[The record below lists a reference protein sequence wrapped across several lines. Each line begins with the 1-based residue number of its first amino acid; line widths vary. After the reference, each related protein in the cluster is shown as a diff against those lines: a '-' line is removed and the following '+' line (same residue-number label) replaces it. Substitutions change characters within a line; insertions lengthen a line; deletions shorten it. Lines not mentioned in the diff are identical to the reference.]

1 MSGVPI
7 KRELGPIDGTPEKR
21 MFWSI
26 ISDYDLK
33 TGLCEL
39 IDNALDIWLRSSRSK
54 VPKILIQLDT
64 ERQIISVQDDVGGVK
79 FEDLHLLLAP
89 GGSKN
94 DPASEVIGIFGVGS
108 KRAGIALGEQVDIR
122 TRFRSG
128 QSLELNITREWLE
141 NEDWKLA
148 AYEIPDIERG
158 TTRVEI
164 SRLRRPFIST
174 DIGALRVH
182 FGQTYSWF
190 IRNGCVIEV
199 NGVGVG
205 AEDFD
210 NWSYPPG
217 YAPKVAAFEVDFLSE
232 GKVSVEIV
240 VGLIG
245 DRVPEGDNYGAYFY
259 CNHRLIVKELR
270 SREVGYFNP
279 QEAGVPHPDASLCR
293 GIVRLQGP
301 ARLMPWNST
310 KNGINTGHVLFGRV
324 RATLAPL
331 MAYYTSLSRRLK
343 DDWSAKVFSYNS
355 GDVEPVD
362 ESPSSSSLRSHLP
375 PLPRAK
381 RPSIEKLK
389 SRNRIQIDRMPWTLG
404 LIEAMGAIDVISKL
418 NIETKNRI
426 ALILLDSNFE
436 IALKEF
442 IVHRTDLFP
451 QMTYGSAKI
460 GQLFQRRS
468 SVLSEIKTKISIPQE
483 LIAKADHYYGLRN
496 KFIHERATVDV
507 TERDI
512 RNYRAVVV
520 QILKLLFGLSV
531 PDH

>member
-1 MSGVPI
+1 MGGVSI
-7 KRELGPIDGTPEKR
+7 KTELGPIDGTPEKR

-54 VPKILIQLDT
+54 VPTIKLSLDT
-64 ERQIISVQDDVGGVK
+64 ERQIISVQDDVGGVR

-94 DPASEVIGIFGVGS
+94 DPTSEVIGIFGVGS

-122 TRFRSG
+122 TRFKAG
-128 QSLELNITREWLE
+128 QSLELNITKEWLE
-141 NEDWKLA
+141 ADEWKLA
-148 AYEIPDIERG
+148 AYAIPEIEKG
-158 TTRVEI
+158 TTRVDI
-164 SRLRRPFIST
+164 SRLRRPFVST

-199 NGVGVG
+199 NEIGVE
-205 AEDFD
+205 AEDFE
-210 NWSYPPG
+210 NWSYPSG
-217 YAPKVAAFEVDFLSE
+217 YAPKAAKFDVDFLSE
-232 GKVSVEIV
+232 GKISVEIV

-245 DRVPEGDNYGAYFY
+245 DRSPEGDNYGAYFY

-270 SREVGYFNP
+270 SREVGYFNS
-279 QEAGVPHPDASLCR
+279 QESGVPHPDASLCR
-293 GIVRLQGP
+293 GIVKLQGP

-310 KNGINTGHVLFGRV
+310 KNGINTGHALFTRV
-324 RATLAPL
+324 RTTLVPL
-331 MAYYTSLSRRLK
+331 MAYYTSLSRRFK
-343 DDWSAKVFSYNS
+343 DDWDNKVFHHRTGEVES
-355 GDVEPVD
+355 VEPT
-362 ESPSSSSLRSHLP
+362 PSVSGLRSHLP

-389 SRNRIQIDRMPWTLG
+389 SRNRVQIDRMPWTLG
-404 LIEAMGAIDVISKL
+404 LVEAMAAIDVISRL

-426 ALILLDSNFE
+426 VLILLDSNFE

-442 IVHRTDLFP
+442 IIHRIDLFP
-451 QMTYGSAKI
+451 QATYGSVKI
-460 GQLFQRRS
+460 AQLFQRRS
-468 SVLSEIKTKISIPQE
+468 LVLAEIKAKITIPQE
-483 LIAKADHYYGLRN
+483 LIAKAEHYYGLRN

-507 TERDI
+507 ADRDI
-512 RNYRAVVV
+512 RNYRGVVV
-520 QILKLLFGLSV
+520 KILKLLFDLSV